1 MTTKNSV
8 IEKMQEK
15 FPARI
20 QIINELFEESE
31 SFRTLCEDYMDCQS
45 VIERLRYNLKMME
58 KDTLQEYVQL
68 SGELE
73 EEIIS
78 RIKSESDIS

>member
-58 KDTLQEYVQL
+58 KDILQEYVQL

-78 RIKSESDIS
+78 RIKSESGLT

>member
-31 SFRTLCEDYMDCQS
+31 TFRTLCEDYMDCQS

-78 RIKSESDIS
+78 RIKSESGLI

>member
-45 VIERLRYNLKMME
+45 VIERLRYNLKMMG
-58 KDTLQEYVQL
+58 KDTLQEYMQL

-78 RIKSESDIS
+78 RIKSESGLT

>member
-31 SFRTLCEDYMDCQS
+31 TFRTLCEDYMDCQS

-73 EEIIS
+73 EEIIC
-78 RIKSESDIS
+78 RIRSESDIS

>member
-73 EEIIS
+73 EEIIC

>member
-58 KDTLQEYVQL
+58 KDILQEYVQL

-78 RIKSESDIS
+78 RIKSESGLI

>member
-1 MTTKNSV
+1 MTTKNGV

-58 KDTLQEYVQL
+58 KDILQEYVQL

>member
-15 FPARI
+15 FPVRI

-68 SGELE
+68 SEELE

-78 RIKSESDIS
+78 RIKSESGLI

>member
-8 IEKMQEK
+8 INKMHEK
-15 FPARI
+15 FPAHI
-20 QIINELFEESE
+20 DLINELYEESQ
-31 SFRTLCEDYMDCQS
+31 SFRTLCEDYVDCQS
-45 VIERLRYNLKMME
+45 VLERLRYNMNMVKRN
-58 KDTLQEYVQL
+58 TLDEYEQL

-78 RIKSESDIS
+78 RIDSELGVK